1 MTDKE
6 FVHQI
11 RRGIGS
17 AIIELRQNDNREK
30 YKEIV
35 CRCCLKD
42 IGYDIQVEGTKGYY
56 LYTAIS
62 ALKCKDEFLEIIS
75 KAYMERLPYR
85 LMQQLTDIL
94 LLYVQDGSSKA
105 KTVLGNKYSQLK
117 ERLTKNLSAFHIIC
131 KWNY

>member
-1 MTDKE
+1 MTDME

-42 IGYDIQVEGTKGYY
+42 IGYTMKP
-56 LYTAIS
+56 AN
-62 ALKCKDEFLEIIS
+62 
-75 KAYMERLPYR
+75 
-85 LMQQLTDIL
+85 MQTD
-94 LLYVQDGSSKA
+94 
-105 KTVLGNKYSQLK
+105 
-117 ERLTKNLSAFHIIC
+117 
-131 KWNY
+131 